1 MELYIATGLQ
11 VARAANTDGIDTGQ
25 AVTAWSACVR
35 HIAANPQTFAPVT
48 GENACQ
54 RRQRMSNARKQRA
67 ELRRV
72 ATFALGATLLT
83 LLINWALGKLISWVI
98 DRLFYDME
106 KTPAA
111 QWSDMFVD
119 ESIGLMTVPT
129 LPVSWP
135 MRLAWWFYDCAVVAH
150 KWVLSYCPSSPIR

>member
-11 VARAANTDGIDTGQ
+11 VARAADTDGMDPGQ

-48 GENACQ
+48 GENAGQ
-54 RRQRMSNARKQRA
+54 RRQRMANARKQRA

-72 ATFALGATLLT
+72 ASFALGATLLT

-98 DRLFYDME
+98 DRLLYDME
-106 KTPAA
+106 TTPAA

-119 ESIGLMTVPT
+119 ESIGLMTVPV
-129 LPVSWP
+129 LPVSWY
-135 MRLAWWFYDCAVVAH
+135 MRLAWW
-150 KWVLSYCPSSPIR
+150 VLDFVSSRAK